1 MGWQPGRKREARNN
15 YIYIHTHTYT
25 RTYIY
30 IYRERQCIETYRMGR
45 DVEARWT
52 IELRGA
58 PSANLTPRQ
67 GRVSKGGNKKIHAG
81 AQAVKEH
88 QQVSC

>member
-1 MGWQPGRKREARNN
+1 M
-15 YIYIHTHTYT
+15 
-25 RTYIY
+25 
-30 IYRERQCIETYRMGR
+30 CITYRMGR

-81 AQAVKEH
+81 PKPLKNISKSAVEDARNDARSPNKSRVKGS
-88 QQVSC
+88 QTVLSRGRV